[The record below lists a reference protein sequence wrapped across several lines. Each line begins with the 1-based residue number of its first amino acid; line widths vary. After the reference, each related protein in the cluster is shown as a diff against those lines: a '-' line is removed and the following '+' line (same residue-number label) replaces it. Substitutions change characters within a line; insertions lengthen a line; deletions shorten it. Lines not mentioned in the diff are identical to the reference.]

1 MKETL
6 ILRDEQDQV
15 LTCEILKQV
24 MLDDM
29 TYALI
34 TPVEVMIELLSWEE
48 EESEANHVEDPA
60 IDGTLEELEPQELE
74 AVLPTAR
81 AVLAELNL
89 NLNFSAFEL
98 MTVAGE
104 IPAPEEEDVIEIA
117 KEEDVEEYQLL
128 ATFYHEQKQYGVFVP
143 LDPLLLFAAQPEDSE
158 PYLLTPDYP
167 ETLFDRL
174 QDKLLDLA
182 E

>member
-6 ILRDEQDQV
+6 VLRDEQDQV

-24 MLDDM
+24 ELDDM

-34 TPVEVMIELLSWEE
+34 TPVEVMVELLSWEDE
-48 EESEANHVEDPA
+48 GEPDHLEDPQ

-74 AVLPTAR
+74 QVLPTAR

-89 NLNFSAFEL
+89 NLHFSAFEL

-104 IPAPEEEDVIEIA
+104 VPEPDEEDVIEIA
-117 KEEDVEEYQLL
+117 KDEDVEEYQLL
-128 ATFYHEQKQYGVFVP
+128 ATFYHEQRQYGVFVP
-143 LDPLLLFAAQPEDSE
+143 LDPLLLFAAQPEDAD
-158 PYLLTPDYP
+158 PYLLTPDHP

>member
-15 LTCEILKQV
+15 LACEILKQV
-24 MLDDM
+24 VLDDM

-34 TPVEVMIELLSWEE
+34 TPVDVMVELLSWEE
-48 EESEANHVEDPA
+48 DERETHSLGDPDV
-60 IDGTLEELEPQELE
+60 DGTLEELDPQELE
-74 AVLPTAR
+74 VVLPTAR

-104 IPAPEEEDVIEIA
+104 IPDPEEEDVIEIA
-117 KEEDVEEYQLL
+117 KDEDVEEYQLL

-143 LDPLLLFAAQPEDSE
+143 LDPLLLFAAQPEEGD